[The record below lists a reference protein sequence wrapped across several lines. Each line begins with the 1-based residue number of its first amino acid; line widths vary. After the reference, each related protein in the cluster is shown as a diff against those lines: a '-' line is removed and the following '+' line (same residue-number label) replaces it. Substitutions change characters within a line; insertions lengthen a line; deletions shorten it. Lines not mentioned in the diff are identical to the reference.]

1 MLEDKLEVWYEK
13 RGKKVVM
20 ILVILLIAFVIIK
33 LNILGLFAPFI
44 VAWLFASLL
53 NGFVTWI
60 NKKTGLPRALGTIL
74 SMLTILSGVLGL
86 LTFLIKKLW
95 EQVVAIAYNLPSL
108 TEELIMQVG
117 QLEERFSG
125 FFGTGKT
132 PSAISNLDQ
141 LIEQIM
147 DKLSSYLGSVIPVAY
162 NAVSKVPDIV
172 LFTVVM
178 LVATFFMTKD
188 YYKIKDFV
196 KAQFSDTIVD
206 KVVIMQKGVLSAIG
220 GYVRTQVIMM
230 SITFSIC
237 MVGLFIFQ
245 VSYALLLSVIIA
257 IVDALPV
264 FGSGTILIPWALYN
278 LVTGQY
284 TLAI

>member
-188 YYKIKDFV
+188 Y
-196 KAQFSDTIVD
+196 
-206 KVVIMQKGVLSAIG
+206 
-220 GYVRTQVIMM
+220 
-230 SITFSIC
+230 
-237 MVGLFIFQ
+237 
-245 VSYALLLSVIIA
+245 
-257 IVDALPV
+257 
-264 FGSGTILIPWALYN
+264 
-278 LVTGQY
+278 
-284 TLAI
+284 